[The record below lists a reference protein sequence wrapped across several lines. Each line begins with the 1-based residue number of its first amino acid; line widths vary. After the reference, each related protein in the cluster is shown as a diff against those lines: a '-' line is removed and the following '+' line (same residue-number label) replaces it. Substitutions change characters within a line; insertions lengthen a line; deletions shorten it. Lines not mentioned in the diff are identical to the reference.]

1 MSLIN
6 IIYDDIIH
14 NNVALKQWNILMKY
28 ALNVPESKYIR
39 KLLLH
44 EKLLIKNVF
53 EQLETGYLVT
63 QY

>member
-39 KLLLH
+39 KLLLR

-53 EQLETGYLVT
+53 EQPETGYLVT

>member
-28 ALNVPESKYIR
+28 AVNVPESKYIR
-39 KLLLH
+39 KLLLR

>member
-39 KLLLH
+39 KLLLR

>member
-39 KLLLH
+39 ELLLR

>member
-28 ALNVPESKYIR
+28 ALNVPESKCIR
-39 KLLLH
+39 KLLLR

>member
-39 KLLLH
+39 KLLLR
-44 EKLLIKNVF
+44 EKLLIENVF